1 LNNIQNLKKILMDL
15 FHKFLLKEDLT
26 MTQEE
31 KLDKHL
37 KKALE
42 DIITTETA
50 IVTFL
55 KTEYGDKEV
64 QKFYS
69 EYRPKFILE
78 LQLGMIRRAIAK
90 MAAKIAKKTLLK
102 MIIDT
107 ILEKGEWYQPA
118 GTVKVLRLSKE
129 EAAVRII
136 TCNRK
141 KMFQKIMRKKGKK
154 EDPSYICQIMC
165 IPEFTYY
172 LSFIGLIPTIT
183 LESEGCCV
191 SAVWDPSKIQFKE
204 EVQEDLEG

>member
-1 LNNIQNLKKILMDL
+1 
-15 FHKFLLKEDLT
+15 

-50 IVTFL
+50 IVTYL
-55 KTEYGDKEV
+55 KTEYGDKDV

-107 ILEKGEWYQPA
+107 LLEKGEWYQPT
-118 GTVKVLRLSKE
+118 GTVEVLNLSKD

-141 KMFQKIMRKKGKK
+141 KMFIKIMKKKDKK
-154 EDPSYICQIMC
+154 VEPTYICQTMC
-165 IPEFTYY
+165 IPEFKYY
-172 LSFIGLIPTIT
+172 LSFVGLIPTIR
-183 LESEGCCV
+183 LEPEGCCV
-191 SAVWDPSKIQFKE
+191 SAVWNPSKIQFE
-204 EVQEDLEG
+204 EEMQEELEG